1 MHDETTLPL
10 LLLILACGCGGATPS
25 PAEPT
30 PANDTPAAATS
41 EPEPSATPASA
52 EKAPA
57 PSPATPAAS
66 AEAPSPAANP
76 PAKIDFPPHAGV
88 EAAIKAVP
96 QGAARLNMSD
106 DALQKPLMDLKRYE
120 KCKIPHATKVTV
132 NVAVYD
138 GAAVGVDVVTKPKN
152 ARISGCVDDVVR
164 SMSWD
169 KVPSLNTVKINF

>member
-1 MHDETTLPL
+1 MHDETTLSL

-30 PANDTPAAATS
+30 QANDVPPAASGEAPPPAAPAEKPAAAAA
-41 EPEPSATPASA
+41 PEPA
-52 EKAPA
+52 APA
-57 PSPATPAAS
+57 PAAS
-66 AEAPSPAANP
+66 APPKIEFPA
-76 PAKIDFPPHAGV
+76 HAGV

-96 QGAARLNMSD
+96 QGAPRANMSD

-120 KCKIPHATKVTV
+120 KCKIPHSTKVSV

-138 GAAVGVDVVTKPKN
+138 GAAVGVDITTKPKN
-152 ARISGCVDDVVR
+152 ARIDNCVDEVVR
-164 SMSWD
+164 SLTWD